1 MLKFIATDVVVSKG
15 FNNNPALRYSEDG
28 SSVRFRIGKRVYDK
42 RAQDNHRWINMN
54 IKAFGD
60 LCERIKKMKLD
71 EGSFIHVEGR
81 YDEDVWEDQTTHETN
96 RAPVVILTEIEYAFS
111 GNKQNG
117 NSDNEA
123 SGSQWKSQNASA
135 QNGQAAAP
143 SQSQPE
149 ELPPEQGAMPDNFTG
164 FESFGGAN
172 PFFPETK

>member
-15 FNNNPALRYSEDG
+15 FNNNPSLRYSDDG

-42 RAQDNHRWINMN
+42 RAQDNHRWINLN
-54 IKAFGD
+54 IKAFGE

-96 RAPVVILTEIEYAFS
+96 RAPVVYLTEIEYAFA

-117 NSDNEA
+117 NGDT
-123 SGSQWKSQNASA
+123 ASA
-135 QNGQAAAP
+135 EATSQGNSQTGQASAA
-143 SQSQPE
+143 SQSQAQEQPPQQGEMPE
-149 ELPPEQGAMPDNFTG
+149 NFTG
-164 FESFGGAN
+164 FQSFGGPN
-172 PFFPETK
+172 PFFPQE